1 MEISIFEELLRKKL
15 LNAKVHGRVW
25 SGKKL
30 LMATLTKCSSSL
42 PYTMAALKFFF
53 FFFFQP
59 RLVQYIKKKFFGKYF
74 TYIVLTMRYKLI
86 FYQILSFTT
95 NN

>member
-42 PYTMAALKFFF
+42 PYTMAVLNFFF
-53 FFFFQP
+53 FNRVSFN
-59 RLVQYIKKKFFGKYF
+59 
-74 TYIVLTMRYKLI
+74 
-86 FYQILSFTT
+86 ILKRNFSV
-95 NN
+95 NILHI